1 MSLKSITKFAAGQN
15 YKMTSNNNLNNTEEI
30 SEEINADESVS
41 IDDFIKELEEKEKD
55 LHISS
60 EMVIEVEESE
70 LDETHISAI
79 PNPPV
84 VKEKEK
90 AQAPASPALPQTITP
105 VAETSP
111 EPVDVSKFEKEIAE
125 LKTKISKMEAEKS
138 EHLENSVRRQK
149 DFENFKKRTE
159 RERGETYHKQLGNL
173 ASKML
178 PVLDNLNR
186 ALDSAAEL
194 EGEKLKE
201 FQQFFDGIALVNQ
214 QLNEVLVEM
223 GVEPIKTVGE
233 EFDPNYHEAVATQ
246 ETEEFPA
253 NTIIEELLRGYK
265 IGETVVRASM
275 VKVATSQSAQTKST
289 EENAPEAE

>member
-1 MSLKSITKFAAGQN
+1 
-15 YKMTSNNNLNNTEEI
+15 MTSNNNLNTTEEI
-30 SEEINADESVS
+30 SEEIEADESVS

-60 EMVIEVEESE
+60 ELVIEVEESE
-70 LDETHISAI
+70 LDETHITAI

-84 VKEKEK
+84 VREKKEM
-90 AQAPASPALPQTITP
+90 QTSAPSTSTQTVAP
-105 VAETSP
+105 VAEAVPDS
-111 EPVDVSKFEKEIAE
+111 VDFSHFEKEITE
-125 LKTKISKMEAEKS
+125 LKGKISKMEAERS

-149 DFENFKKRTE
+149 DFENYKKRTE
-159 RERGETYHKQLGNL
+159 RERGETYHKQLANL

-186 ALDSAAEL
+186 ALDSAEEI

-223 GVEPIKTVGE
+223 GVEPIKSVGE
-233 EFDPNYHEAVATQ
+233 EFDPNYHEAVATE

-265 IGETVVRASM
+265 IGESVVRASM
-275 VKVATSQSAQTKST
+275 VKVATSQFAQTNST
-289 EENAPEAE
+289 EENASDRE

>member
-1 MSLKSITKFAAGQN
+1 
-15 YKMTSNNNLNNTEEI
+15 MTSNNNLNTTEEV
-30 SEEINADESVS
+30 SEEIQADESVS

-70 LDETHISAI
+70 LDETHISAV

-84 VKEKEK
+84 VEEKKEV
-90 AQAPASPALPQTITP
+90 QIPASSASTQTVAP
-105 VAETSP
+105 VAETAPDST
-111 EPVDVSKFEKEIAE
+111 DISQFKKEIEE
-125 LKTKISKMEAEKS
+125 LKSKISRMESERS

-149 DFENFKKRTE
+149 DFENYKKRTE
-159 RERGETYHKQLGNL
+159 RERGETYHKQLANL

-186 ALDSAAEL
+186 ALDSAGEF

-223 GVEPIKTVGE
+223 GVEPIKSVGE
-233 EFDPNYHEAVATQ
+233 EFDPNYHEAVATE
-246 ETEEFPA
+246 ETEEVPA

-265 IGETVVRASM
+265 IGENVVRASM
-275 VKVATSQSAQTKST
+275 VKVATSQTAQTNST
-289 EENAPEAE
+289 EENSSDEE

>member
-1 MSLKSITKFAAGQN
+1 
-15 YKMTSNNNLNNTEEI
+15 MTSNNNLNTTEEV
-30 SEEINADESVS
+30 SEEIQADESVS

-70 LDETHISAI
+70 LDETHISAV

-84 VKEKEK
+84 VEEKKEV
-90 AQAPASPALPQTITP
+90 QTPASSASTQTVAPI
-105 VAETSP
+105 AETAPDST
-111 EPVDVSKFEKEIAE
+111 DISQFKKEIEE
-125 LKTKISKMEAEKS
+125 LKSKISRMESERS

-149 DFENFKKRTE
+149 DFENYKKRTE
-159 RERGETYHKQLGNL
+159 RERGETYHKQLANL

-186 ALDSAAEL
+186 ALDSAGEF

-223 GVEPIKTVGE
+223 GVEPIKSVGE
-233 EFDPNYHEAVATQ
+233 EFDPNYHEAVATE
-246 ETEEFPA
+246 ETEEVPA

-265 IGETVVRASM
+265 IGENVVRASM
-275 VKVATSQSAQTKST
+275 VKVATSQTAQTNST
-289 EENAPEAE
+289 EENSSDEE

>member
-1 MSLKSITKFAAGQN
+1 
-15 YKMTSNNNLNNTEEI
+15 MTSNNNLNNTEEI
-30 SEEINADESVS
+30 SEEIQADESVS

-79 PNPPV
+79 PNPPF
-84 VKEKEK
+84 VKEKK
-90 AQAPASPALPQTITP
+90 NVQAPASVLTQTVAP
-105 VAETSP
+105 VGESAPKPFDASQ
-111 EPVDVSKFEKEIAE
+111 FEKQIAE
-125 LKTKISKMEAEKS
+125 LKSKISKMEAERS
-138 EHLENSVRRQK
+138 EHLENSVRRLK
-149 DFENFKKRTE
+149 DFENYKKRTE

-178 PVLDNLNR
+178 PVLDNLHR
-186 ALDSAAEL
+186 ALDAATEL

-223 GVEPIKTVGE
+223 GVEPIKSVGE
-233 EFDPNYHEAVATQ
+233 EFDPNYHEAVAT
-246 ETEEFPA
+246 EKTEEFPS
-253 NTIIEELLRGYK
+253 NTVIKELLRGYK

-289 EENAPEAE
+289 EETTSEAE